1 MQTIEKTILANLI
14 HNEQYTRKV
23 LPFIKGDYFSDRTE
37 RTVFEEIQKFVDK
50 YNDLP
55 NQNALEVELD
65 SRKDLNEEDY
75 KRVLSVVTELKKD
88 DNVIF
93 DWLVE
98 TTEDFCKDKAVYNAI
113 VDGIAIIDGKD
124 KKRGVDALPSI
135 LTDALAVGFDNRVGH
150 DYLHDTDARF
160 EFYHKI
166 EEKIPFDLEFFN
178 RITKGGLPQK
188 TLNIALAGTGVGKSL
203 FMCHMAANC
212 LSQGRSVL
220 YITLEMAEERIA
232 ERIDANLMNISIDDL
247 HKLAKQMF
255 DDKINSIAQK
265 TNGKLVIKEYPTASA
280 HSNHFRGLIKELAI
294 KKSFKPDIIFIDY
307 LNICASSRFKAL
319 IKELAI
325 KKSFKPDI
333 IFIDYLNICASS
345 RFKAN
350 GNVNSYMYI
359 KAIAEELRGLAVET
373 NVPIMSA
380 TQTTRSGFSNSDVG
394 LEDTSE
400 SFGLPATADLMF
412 ALISNEELDELNQIA
427 VKQLKNRYNDPTTNK
442 RFVIGIDRAKMKL
455 YDVEGAEQEGLA
467 DSNQETFA
475 EPVFDSTDF
484 GEDWKI

>member
-1 MQTIEKTILANLI
+1 MTTIEQTALNNLI
-14 HNEQYTRKV
+14 HNEPYARKV

-37 RTVFEEIQKFVDK
+37 RIVFEEIQKFVDK
-50 YNDLP
+50 YNALP
-55 NQNALEVELD
+55 NQNSLEVELD
-65 SRKDLNEEDY
+65 SRKDLSEEDY
-75 KRVLSVVTELKKD
+75 KRVLSVLKSLKSD
-88 DNVIF
+88 DDVNF
-93 DWLVE
+93 EWLVE
-98 TTEDFCKDKAVYNAI
+98 TTEQFCKDKAVYNAI
-113 VDGIAIIDGKD
+113 VDGIKIIDGKD
-124 KKRGVDALPSI
+124 KARGVDALPSI

-150 DYLHDTDARF
+150 DYLLDSESRF
-160 EFYHKI
+160 DFYHKV
-166 EEKIPFDLEFFN
+166 EEKIPFDLDFFN

-212 LSQGRSVL
+212 LSQGKSVL

-247 HKLAKQMF
+247 HELPKQMY
-255 DDKINSIAQK
+255 DNKMDAIIKN
-265 TNGKLVIKEYPTASA
+265 TNGTLVIKEYPTASA
-280 HSNHFRGLIKELAI
+280 HCNHFRG
-294 KKSFKPDIIFIDY
+294 
-307 LNICASSRFKAL
+307 L

-380 TQTTRSGFSNSDVG
+380 TQTTRSGYSNSDVG

-442 RFVIGIDRAKMKL
+442 RFVVGIDRAKMKL
-455 YDVEGAEQEGLA
+455 FDVGEDEQKGLA
-467 DSNQETFA
+467 DSNQRKGADDKFA
-475 EPVFDSTDF
+475 EAVFDQTEF
-484 GEDWKI
+484 GEGWKV